1 MKEGVINF
9 YLQVKNWG
17 EEKLSTLPRVTGLL
31 SGGTSCNEHPYLRN
45 SFWKVGMCL
54 EASAVG
60 CCLLP
65 GSFILWSNNRRCVP
79 GHTGSVKR
87 PAGAHSANQRGDGQ
101 ADTLQ
106 LPQRRVSDFPSR
118 STVLSFMA
126 GFLLFSSETLCF
138 VLPSCPVWAISG
150 FRLRGWSF
158 HNSIWDLGGGGW
170 RRGRKCRERHHTL
183 KVQNDSDSP
192 LF

>member
-1 MKEGVINF
+1 MKEGIINF

-17 EEKLSTLPRVTGLL
+17 EEKLSTLPRVTELL

-54 EASAVG
+54 GASAVG

-65 GSFILWSNNRRCVP
+65 GSFILWSNNRHCVP
-79 GHTGSVKR
+79 GHTGSIKR
-87 PAGAHSANQRGDGQ
+87 PAGAHSANQRGNSQ

-118 STVLSFMA
+118 SKSIVLYGGPLTFLRPCVSCSLLALCEPFQGSGSMA
-126 GFLLFSSETLCF
+126 GVFMTAFEPW
-138 VLPSCPVWAISG
+138 VEEGEEGEGNVG
-150 FRLRGWSF
+150 
-158 HNSIWDLGGGGW
+158 
-170 RRGRKCRERHHTL
+170 
-183 KVQNDSDSP
+183 NDII
-192 LF
+192 L

>member
-1 MKEGVINF
+1 MKEGIINF

-17 EEKLSTLPRVTGLL
+17 EEKLSTLPRVTELL

-54 EASAVG
+54 GASAVG

-65 GSFILWSNNRRCVP
+65 GSFILWSNNRHCVP
-79 GHTGSVKR
+79 GHTGSIKR
-87 PAGAHSANQRGDGQ
+87 PAGAHSANQRGNSQ

-118 STVLSFMA
+118 SKVLSFMV
-126 GFLLFSSETLCF
+126 GLLLF
-138 VLPSCPVWAISG
+138 
-150 FRLRGWSF
+150 
-158 HNSIWDLGGGGW
+158 WDLVFRAPFLPCVSHFRVRAPWLEFSWQHLRLGW
-170 RRGRKCRERHHTL
+170 RRVKKGKEM
-183 KVQNDSDSP
+183 
-192 LF
+192 